1 MTHNLYVVDAEGRR
15 SMDAR
20 SRELLDKD
28 SREIQTILVMG
39 GITFFIT
46 IVMFLSKMD
55 MSADNVMNYAPIIW
69 LVGVMIFGAI
79 INFVN
84 YYKSK
89 KRQKELDRMTLESLL
104 VNMSLPE
111 SFPCLLPGPH
121 DECCGGRGIPQRPLP
136 TYDEVLVL
144 DETQQKQSSTSPD
157 NVSLTAPPDYS
168 TALSMLHKTPPAP
181 RANE

>member
-55 MSADNVMNYAPIIW
+55 VSWDQKCKMQGNRVIHTCQPGR
-69 LVGVMIFGAI
+69 LVTRF
-79 INFVN
+79 
-84 YYKSK
+84 K
-89 KRQKELDRMTLESLL
+89 
-104 VNMSLPE
+104 
-111 SFPCLLPGPH
+111 
-121 DECCGGRGIPQRPLP
+121 
-136 TYDEVLVL
+136 
-144 DETQQKQSSTSPD
+144 
-157 NVSLTAPPDYS
+157 
-168 TALSMLHKTPPAP
+168 LSMVI
-181 RANE
+181 

>member
-1 MTHNLYVVDAEGRR
+1 MTRNSLYVIDAEGRR
-15 SMDAR
+15 AMDA
-20 SRELLDKD
+20 LDKD

-89 KRQKELDRMTLESLL
+89 KRQKELDRMTVESLL
-104 VNMSLPE
+104 AHMALPE

-136 TYDEVLVL
+136 TYDEVIVL
-144 DETQQKQSSTSPD
+144 DETQRKQFTSD

-168 TALSMLHKTPPAP
+168 TALSMLHKTPTV
-181 RANE
+181 NV